1 MTQKENAHPIAATME
16 RAAGTAAY
24 SGAATSFSGEH
35 STLSGVRQVDCVAD
49 VLPIG
54 AENAISA
61 RILAGMLGL
70 KDIRA
75 VSRLVERERRSG
87 VPICALAG
95 TPGGYFLP
103 SSPGEL
109 ERYVKALN
117 RRVREIKK
125 THDAVNESLRKLSG
139 QEIVRGWNNG

>member
-1 MTQKENAHPIAATME
+1 MPKNENAHPTAATVE
-16 RAAGTAAY
+16 RAAEKAACD
-24 SGAATSFSGEH
+24 GAAI
-35 STLSGVRQVDCVAD
+35 STVYFNGSTRPRQAGCVSD
-49 VLPIG
+49 ILPIG
-54 AENAISA
+54 AEHAISA
-61 RILAGMLGL
+61 KTLAAALGL

-87 VPICALAG
+87 VPICASVG

-125 THDAVNESLRKLSG
+125 THDAVNESLQKLSG
-139 QEIVRGWNNG
+139 QEIVRGWDNV

>member
-1 MTQKENAHPIAATME
+1 M
-16 RAAGTAAY
+16 GV
-24 SGAATSFSGEH
+24 GEKV
-35 STLSGVRQVDCVAD
+35 SDW
-49 VLPIG
+49 LPIG

-61 RILAGMLGL
+61 RTLAEVLGL
-70 KDIRA
+70 NDIRS
-75 VSRLVERERRSG
+75 VSRLIELERRAG
-87 VPICALAG
+87 VPICATTG
-95 TPGGYFLP
+95 GEGRGYFLP

-139 QEIVRGWNNG
+139 QEIVRGWNNV